1 MSRKK
6 DWLNYSEE
14 LLDIAELL
22 MSKGKYS
29 WSCFTSQQASTAAL
43 KAVLS
48 NANESTY
55 GDNLIALL
63 RSVKEIRAI
72 PKEVT
77 EACHYVNDF
86 FAKSRD
92 LENKPEGTPL
102 SYFTLTDAQKA
113 KTSALAILRFAHQN
127 SSQT

>member
-1 MSRKK
+1 MSRNK

-14 LLDIAELL
+14 LINIAELL
-22 MSKGKYS
+22 LNKGRYS

-48 NANESTY
+48 KTNESTF

-63 RSVKEIRAI
+63 RTLKETYSIPEDVK
-72 PKEVT
+72 

-86 FAKSRD
+86 FIKSRD

-102 SYFTLTDAQKA
+102 SYFTLSDAQKA
-113 KTSALAILRFAHQN
+113 KTSALTILRFAHHN
-127 SSQT
+127 SYQS